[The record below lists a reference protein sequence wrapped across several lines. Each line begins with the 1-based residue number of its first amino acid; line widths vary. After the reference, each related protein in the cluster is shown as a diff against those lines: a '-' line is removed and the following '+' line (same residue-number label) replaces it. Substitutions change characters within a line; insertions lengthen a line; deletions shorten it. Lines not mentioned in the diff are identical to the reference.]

1 MNITNNFKY
10 RELVMNLYVLSSLN
24 LNKYTFM
31 KSLIRLLIVICL
43 VTSASGSFSQTFRA
57 KIGSNLA
64 NMFIKDDVFHRY
76 DTKAILGYSLGASAE
91 FAISKLFNLE
101 TGLQL
106 SAKGGARTHY
116 ATSSSE
122 VDQKMRAT
130 PLYLEIPVSA
140 KTYFS
145 VANVKSYAALGPYI
159 GMGILGNVYNNGYG
173 TNISWGSDRTN
184 TFKMLDCGLNIGA
197 GFEYKDIQIGL
208 TYGLGLTNIDTY
220 EDNHHVVYNRVLGL
234 TLGYAFAR
242 K

>member
-1 MNITNNFKY
+1 
-10 RELVMNLYVLSSLN
+10 
-24 LNKYTFM
+24 M
-31 KSLIRLLIVICL
+31 KSLTKVLIAICL
-43 VTSASGSFSQTFRA
+43 SFSVSESFSQTFRA

-64 NMFIKDDVFHRY
+64 NMFVKDDISHRY

-91 FAISKLFNLE
+91 FGINKLLSLE

-106 SAKGGARTHY
+106 SAKGAARTEY
-116 ATSSSE
+116 ASSSSE
-122 VDQKMRAT
+122 VDQRMRTT

-140 KTYFS
+140 KTYFKIGH
-145 VANVKSYAALGPYI
+145 VKSYAALGPYI
-159 GMGILGNVYNNGYG
+159 GMGILGNDYNNGYG

-184 TFKMLDCGLNIGA
+184 TYKMLDCGLNIGA

-208 TYGLGLTNIDTY
+208 TYGLGLTNIDTI
-220 EDNHHVVYNRVLGL
+220 EDNEHVVYNRVLGL